1 MPSEVIVCDGNGS
14 VRCSSKSQVNVDVIE
29 NGWIVKDEILDI
41 LHVVVE
47 NGGVREREMCV
58 SLDLTRMSSAISGR
72 GVTAGSSAPPT
83 ATCAYASA
91 ISATVCTRCSSTT

>member
-1 MPSEVIVCDGNGS
+1 MSRIPTLLVLAALASS
-14 VRCSSKSQVNVDVIE
+14 ACSPLDARPLVNVDVIE

-47 NGGVREREMCV
+47 NGGVREREMRV

-72 GVTAGSSAPPT
+72 GVTAGSSAQ
-83 ATCAYASA
+83 AM
-91 ISATVCTRCSSTT
+91 